1 MGMENNTYKIPE
13 VNMGWLQTKIE
24 KLNRRAAKLGQS
36 LIELKTIGEEMVEY
50 KQNMDPAIDAIG
62 TVPFKPVTIYKKFF
76 NVQITGQA
84 PVIAGWTFVGSIEHE
99 EGGNILK
106 LLPEQVIPES
116 YRKALAHCDHC
127 NIDRVRNSTFILFNG
142 TDYKQIG
149 RNCLQDFVGQDVA
162 NVIARALI
170 LSSLDEL
177 GNAAE
182 DEDFLG
188 HTSKGKQYWSLKE
201 YLANVV
207 AVVEKIG
214 FVSRKKAQE
223 LNKLGNHTAGNAT
236 SDVAFNL
243 MTVKDAAR
251 EIGIYI
257 SKEHEKKAEEIL
269 AWLETYLNSKT
280 QLNEYEHN
288 LQVILERE
296 FVSYSTLG
304 FAASIASLHY
314 RETAATAEK
323 TNKKPSEYVGEVG
336 KRMKGLKLTLNKI
349 INLGEGAYGIM
360 HLYKFEDEVGN
371 TLVWFSGNSVDSETR
386 DFLEGRVYNVTA
398 TVKEHSL
405 YNGSKQTVLTR
416 SKLTWVE
423 DLKKEEVK

>member
-1 MGMENNTYKIPE
+1 MENKTYKIPE
-13 VNMGWLQTKIE
+13 ANMGWLETKIE
-24 KLNRRAAKLGQS
+24 KLNRRASKLGQS

-50 KQNMDPAIDAIG
+50 KQSVDPSIIPNFVG
-62 TVPFKPVTIYKKFF
+62 ITTYKKFF
-76 NVQITGQA
+76 KVEITGQA
-84 PVIAGWTFVGSIEHE
+84 PVIAGWSFVGSIEHE
-99 EGGNILK
+99 EGGNIIK
-106 LLPEQVIPES
+106 LLPNQIIPET
-116 YRKALAHCDHC
+116 YRTALAHCNHC
-127 NIDRVRNSTFILFNG
+127 NIDRLRNATFILFNG

-149 RNCLQDFVGQDVA
+149 RNCLRDFVGQDVA
-162 NVIARALI
+162 DVISRATL

-188 HTSKGKQYWSLKE
+188 HNSSGKQYWNLKE

-207 AVVEKIG
+207 AVIEKLG

-223 LNKLGNHTAGNAT
+223 LNDPGNAT

-243 MTVKDAAR
+243 MAVKDAAK

-257 SKEHEKKAEEIL
+257 TKEHEKKAEEIL
-269 AWLETYLNSKT
+269 AWLETYLNGKS

-314 RETAATAEK
+314 RETAAKAEK
-323 TNKKPSEYVGEVG
+323 EAKKEAKKPSEYVGEVG
-336 KRMKGLKLTLNKI
+336 KRMKSLTLTLAKI
-349 INLGEGAYGIM
+349 TNLGEGTFGLRY
-360 HLYKFEDEVGN
+360 LYRFVDANDNV
-371 TLVWFSGNSVDSETR
+371 LVWFTGNMLDADTR
-386 DFLEGRVYNVTA
+386 EFFENTVYTGDVSI
-398 TVKEHSL
+398 KEHQE
-405 YNGSKQTVLTR
+405 YKGTKQTVLTR
-416 SKLTWVE
+416 CKLFSPALRAEYDT
-423 DLKKEEVK
+423 KEEVK